1 MKKNRVSTIAAS
13 AILASTLI
21 LSGCSDKKSSPE
33 NSSAQQDTKT
43 YNLEGV
49 ASNVGPISGA
59 IVIAYDANSN
69 EIARVETA
77 SDGYYSFENLT
88 TAIDHVVLSG
98 GTDLGLDKQLG
109 GGDDSFITNK
119 YRSHISNSTQ
129 DLNILSGTNIA
140 DTLENRVFFKYA
152 QKALMLLNT
161 SISKDDAYKLIA
173 QNGFTDNKPDV
184 SKLASASGLSG
195 DNLTMFTTI
204 LETLKSQSQ
213 DLLDDD
219 KKRLAYGVMSTIMY
233 TFDEMA
239 NGTNNSRVRNGLSLS
254 VANVNQITSASSI
267 SSIQNY
273 LSNNSN
279 VSYSAYGAGIF
290 RNMGNTTPPVIISS
304 NPPSN
309 SQPATNPAPAVAPGY
324 LTCGNTTPSSG
335 APKVD
340 CGPKNDEFSF
350 ESDFGN
356 LRPNNPNI
364 DGGFLVYDAYSTR
377 GGIWN
382 EIDPSSNRIKNIWIT
397 REYVRL
403 NTAAQALSVDQKY
416 NLIESYL
423 DNLFTVNAYT
433 FQNGHNEFELA
444 PNQTRSFLA
453 TMAIHFTNNQDA
465 NNLDKEFLAV
475 AFQVDVKKVGNRFV
489 YTSPADSKIL
499 FTLKELGKNGYFLV
513 DQNQADNI
521 ISVDQDMVF
530 APSDGYSGSV
540 GGNLQFNLATY
551 FKKIIKKAENGNMLL
566 SRGAEVAKRII
577 VKNVTQEGPI
587 KFHTSLVE
595 IIGESNGKKIFDSDF
610 VRNPGTFEPKD
621 FGLASN
627 GFDVSGTQINPYINA
642 YNHGEI
648 RGITFKVLLK

>member
-1 MKKNRVSTIAAS
+1 MKKNRISTIAAS
-13 AILASTLI
+13 AILVSTLV

-33 NSSAQQDTKT
+33 DTTAQQDTQT
-43 YNLEGV
+43 YNLRGV

-69 EIARVETA
+69 EIARAETL
-77 SDGYYSFENLT
+77 SNGSYSFANLT
-88 TAIDHVVLSG
+88 TSIDHVVLSG
-98 GTDLGLDKQLG
+98 GTDLGIDGKSG
-109 GGDDSFITNK
+109 GGDDSFVTNK
-119 YRSHISNSTQ
+119 YRSHISDSTQ
-129 DLNILSGTNIA
+129 DLNILSSTTIA

-161 SISKDDAYKLIA
+161 TISKNDAYNLIA
-173 QNGFTDNKPDV
+173 QNGFTGDKPDV
-184 SKLASASGLSG
+184 NKLANASGLSG
-195 DNLTMFTTI
+195 DNLTMFTTM
-204 LETLKSQSQ
+204 LNSLNSQSPY
-213 DLLDDD
+213 LLDSAR
-219 KKRLAYGVMSTIMY
+219 KKLAYGVMSTIMY

-279 VSYSAYGAGIF
+279 VLYSAYGAGIF
-290 RNMGNTTPPVIISS
+290 RNMGNTTPPVVI
-304 NPPSN
+304 
-309 SQPATNPAPAVAPGY
+309 ATNPNSTPQSATNPTPAVAPSY
-324 LTCGNTTPSSG
+324 LTCGNTTPSNG

-382 EIDPSSNRIKNIWIT
+382 EIDSSANRIKNIWIT

-403 NTAAQALSVDQKY
+403 NTAAQALNVDDKY
-416 NLIESYL
+416 NLIEGYL

-465 NNLDKEFLAV
+465 NNLDKEFLSV
-475 AFQVDVKKVGNRFV
+475 AFQIDVKKVGNRLI

-521 ISVDQDMVF
+521 ISVNQDMVF

-566 SRGAEVAKRII
+566 SRGAEVAKKII
-577 VKNVTQEGPI
+577 VKNATQEGPI

-595 IIGESNGKKIFDSDF
+595 ITGESNGKKTFDSDF
-610 VRNPGTFEPKD
+610 VRNPGTFEPSD
-621 FGLASN
+621 FGLASS
-627 GFDVSGTQINPYINA
+627 GLDASGTQINPYINA